1 MSLLVTMREGILAFA
16 TGVGGGVMGTYLAS
30 RSVWQVA
37 QGHGQQINLAIDEL
51 RDLQGLQRTPPP
63 LPPPVASPF
72 EVQLKAEAAAAW
84 NSRVRALY
92 DTVRPWVS

>member
-16 TGVGGGVMGTYLAS
+16 TGVGGGAVGTYLAS

-37 QGHGQQINLAIDEL
+37 QSHGTQINRCIDDL
-51 RDLQGLQRTPPP
+51 RDLQGLQRAPPP

-84 NSRVRALY
+84 NSRVRGLY
-92 DTVRPWVS
+92 DFARPWVS